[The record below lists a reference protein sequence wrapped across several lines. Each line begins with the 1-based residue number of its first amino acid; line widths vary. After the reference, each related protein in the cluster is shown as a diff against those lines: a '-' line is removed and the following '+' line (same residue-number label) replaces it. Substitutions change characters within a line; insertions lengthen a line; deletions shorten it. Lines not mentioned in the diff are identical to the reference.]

1 MLVEQDLSPEAMTY
15 IMSPKPL
22 DSVVAVIEK
31 KQRNFDLNKN

>member
-1 MLVEQDLSPEAMTY
+1 MVLVEQDLSPEAMAY

-31 KQRNFDLNKN
+31 SKGILI